1 MTGDCHQKVETQK
14 THIFKNNKFINFYFF
29 KYKPEIS
36 YGKLNFNDR
45 IEMDFD
51 NIEIAGKVAI

>member
-1 MTGDCHQKVETQK
+1 MTGDCHQKVGTQK
-14 THIFKNNKFINFYFF
+14 THIFKNNKFSNFY
-29 KYKPEIS
+29 
-36 YGKLNFNDR
+36 YGNLNFNDR